1 MEARPGDGPM
11 TLAGGPTRRRQRISD
26 EETARRMLD
35 SAVAMVNA
43 SGLTV
48 SLEHISLED
57 VIRDSG
63 VSRSAAYRRW
73 PYKDL
78 FVGDLL
84 RTLAKAAVPAIV
96 GAQGG
101 TALVRAIVTDH
112 ADELQTAE
120 GRRWVW
126 SELLRRGAW
135 HDFDAI
141 HRSTEWRTYLALHAT
156 FESLADGELRD
167 EIQEALAASEQGFV
181 ERIAAVY
188 ERIADLLGYRLRMG
202 SEVGFRTVATLANA
216 TMRGLVITAQSTPAA
231 ATERLHADPL
241 GTGRPADWSLPGL
254 AIAAV
259 VSGQVEADPTVMWSA
274 ERVASVVAALV

>member
-1 MEARPGDGPM
+1 MADDGPM
-11 TLAGGPTRRRQRISD
+11 TLAGGPTRRRRRISD
-26 EETARRMLD
+26 EETAQRMLD
-35 SAVAMVNA
+35 SAVAMVNS

-84 RTLAKAAVPAIV
+84 RTLANAAVPAMV
-96 GAQGG
+96 GTQGG
-101 TALVRAIVTDH
+101 TALVQEIVSGH
-112 ADELQTAE
+112 ADELRTAD
-120 GRRWVW
+120 GRQWVW

-156 FESLADGELRD
+156 FDSLADGELRD
-167 EIQEALAASEQGFV
+167 EIQRALAESEQGFV

-188 ERIADLLGYRLRMG
+188 QRIAVLLGYRLRPG

-216 TMRGLVITAQSTPAA
+216 TMRGLVITALSTPET
-231 ATERLHADPL
+231 ATERLRADPL
-241 GTGRPADWSLPGL
+241 GTGRTADWSLPGL
-254 AIAAV
+254 AIASV
-259 VSGQVEADPTVMWSA
+259 ITGQVEVDPTVVWSDD
-274 ERVASVVAALV
+274 RIASVVAALG